1 MFVILITGSRT
12 FKDPK
17 PIKEKLQEYV
27 DKYGAGDIILR
38 HGYAKGADTLAARIA
53 RNLDIKNIQDRSIEF
68 YDLSWDKDGLNA
80 GNIRNER
87 MLDEDPKPDV
97 VLAFPDE
104 NSKGTWNTIDIA
116 TRKNFEI
123 WVYQGALGKENRP
136 AWYNIPQNP
145 TESHSAL
152 EQATK
157 AAQDF
162 VKAAENAAK
171 IMSDSFTKDSEFG
184 LEQEYSAA
192 MLFASIV
199 FPKASIHRL
208 PEYSDLDF
216 AITQENQLIGFIEVK
231 ARRVK
236 VEEYS
241 STILPL
247 RKHNIARSIYENL
260 KIPTYAVIVY
270 EDALVSFH
278 LENEPDDIQFLKRD
292 DRDKGMDHAYYNHS
306 RFSYH
311 MKKDV

>member
-27 DKYGAGDIILR
+27 DKYGARDIILR
-38 HGYAKGADTLAARIA
+38 HGAAKGADTLAARVA
-53 RNLDIKNIQDRSIEF
+53 RNFGIKYMQDRSIEF
-68 YDLSWDKDGLNA
+68 YGLDWNKDGLNA
-80 GNIRNER
+80 GNLRNER
-87 MLDEDPKPDV
+87 MLDEDPKPDI

-104 NSKGTWNTIDIA
+104 NSKGTWNCIEA
-116 TRKNFEI
+116 AKVR
-123 WVYQGALGKENRP
+123 
-136 AWYNIPQNP
+136 NIEVVIYAGELSHNNP
-145 TESHSAL
+145 HFHNTV
-152 EQATK
+152 
-157 AAQDF
+157 
-162 VKAAENAAK
+162 VKAGDPYP
-171 IMSDSFTKDSEFG
+171 MSNSVGTILSFNVDSKFG

-192 MLFASIV
+192 MLFATIV

-236 VEEYS
+236 VEDYS

-247 RKHNIARSIYENL
+247 RKHIIARAVYESL

-278 LENEPDDIQFLKRD
+278 LENEPDEVKFIKRE
-292 DRDKGMDHAYYNHS
+292 DRDIGMDHAYFSHS